1 MSLDTRHQVN
11 AKDLYQRRINSRV
24 NRVQMTCDCC
34 GLPVPALG
42 GTEFEA
48 VINPCAEV
56 EDTRTFTL
64 HIACAVA
71 GTPSVRGLR
80 GPDGEVV
87 QIQNVLG
94 RCEDAPC
101 CGCCYP

>member
-1 MSLDTRHQVN
+1 MSLVKRYPVN
-11 AKDLYQRRINSRV
+11 AKDLYQRRTNSRV

-48 VINPCAEV
+48 VINPGAQV
-56 EDTRTFTL
+56 ETTRTFTL
-64 HIACAVA
+64 HLACAVA
-71 GTPSVRGLR
+71 GTPAVRAVRGS
-80 GPDGEVV
+80 DGKVI
-87 QIQNVLG
+87 QIQNVRG

-101 CGCCYP
+101 CGCCFP